1 VSGAAERSGVAVR
14 SDARLVRRAAVV
26 IAVQTGAAVAVVVT
40 AVALLVLV
48 LTVRE
53 QRADALRIVRT
64 AALSADDV
72 SDPPSGVSLLLRAP
86 DGRLKASARTP
97 TGLRS
102 LDLAQLPTGASE
114 LEVAGGGDGD
124 GDRPGGGGADERHA
138 YEVYVVDRDGQRVVA
153 ALDSRYR
160 SSETDRLVTS
170 LVVAG
175 AVGIAAAVL
184 VGWLIGTRA
193 VRPLGTALA
202 LQRRF
207 VADASHELRTPL
219 TVLHTRA
226 QLLARRAE
234 VDPRT
239 REELGH
245 LVDDARA
252 LADIASD
259 LLLSAEMQHRP
270 ERREP
275 VDLVELGRQVVG
287 SFAAAAEQAGTA
299 LVLDAPLEPVVVSGV
314 PVALRRAINALVD
327 NALSHT
333 DRGDTVTVG
342 VARRDTDADLAVI
355 DTGEGFDPA
364 EASALTERFARGARS
379 TDRHRFGLGL
389 ALVREIVQAHD
400 GTLTL
405 DGRPGAGAT
414 ATITLPGGPG

>member
-1 VSGAAERSGVAVR
+1 MSGAADQ
-14 SDARLVRRAAVV
+14 SDTRLVRRAALV
-26 IAVQTGAAVAVVVT
+26 IAAQTGAAVAVVVT
-40 AVALLVLV
+40 GVALLVLG

-53 QRADALRIVRT
+53 QRADALRIVRA
-64 AALSADDV
+64 AALTADDT
-72 SDPPSGVSLLLRAP
+72 SDPPNGVSLLLRAP
-86 DGRLKASARTP
+86 DGRLEVSPRTP
-97 TGLRS
+97 EGLRS
-102 LDLAQLPTGASE
+102 LDLTQLPTGASE
-114 LEVAGGGDGD
+114 VEVAGGDEGDER
-124 GDRPGGGGADERHA
+124 RPGGGESGERHG
-138 YEVYVVDRDGQRVVA
+138 YEVFVVDRDGRRMVA
-153 ALDSRYR
+153 ALDTRYR
-160 SSETDRLVTS
+160 SSETDRLGTS

-226 QLLARRAE
+226 QLLARRAD

-239 REELGH
+239 REELGN
-245 LVDDARA
+245 LVDDARV
-252 LADIASD
+252 LADIVSD

-270 ERREP
+270 ERREE
-275 VDLVELGRQVVG
+275 VDLVTLGRQVVD

-299 LVLDAPLEPVVVSGV
+299 LVVDAPDGPVVVSGV
-314 PVALRRAINALVD
+314 PVALRRAVNALVD

-333 DRGDTVTVG
+333 DRDGTVTVR
-342 VARRDTDADLAVI
+342 VAWRGSDAEIAVI

-364 EASALTERFARGARS
+364 EVDALTERFARGARS

-400 GTLTL
+400 GILTL

-414 ATITLPGGPG
+414 ATIILPTSHRR